1 MKMCLFI
8 RFSLFFCVCF
18 GCTQGVQIAQR
29 LEQLS
34 VTREEYYLLKALVLI
49 NCDVRVESMAH
60 VKKLRESVL
69 SALSDCA
76 SALRYHPISLF
87 PIAITSITTF
97 SFVLISISHLVAFYT
112 SKQTSRQI
120 VEQTKRKKKERKH

>member
-76 SALRYHPISLF
+76 SALRYHLISLF
-87 PIAITSITTF
+87 
-97 SFVLISISHLVAFYT
+97 
-112 SKQTSRQI
+112 
-120 VEQTKRKKKERKH
+120 